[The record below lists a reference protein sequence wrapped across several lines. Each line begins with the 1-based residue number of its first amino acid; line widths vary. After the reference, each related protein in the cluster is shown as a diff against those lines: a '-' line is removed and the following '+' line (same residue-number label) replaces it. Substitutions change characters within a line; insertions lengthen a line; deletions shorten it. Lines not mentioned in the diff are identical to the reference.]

1 MAQPGNPS
9 VSLALSRRPR
19 SSRRRWAAPAE
30 YNDARVV
37 PKTVSGHRTMTAASA
52 QPRPVKP
59 AEVAQ
64 ARVFE
69 GLLQAESAEL
79 HELARR
85 MAGAV
90 DQQPDSD
97 GSAQPWDLMQIR
109 TRIDEVQGLLQALR
123 GRFPHPLPES
133 DR

>member
-1 MAQPGNPS
+1 MVQPANSS

-19 SSRRRWAAPAE
+19 NSRGRWAAPAE

-37 PKTVSGHRTMTAASA
+37 PKTVSGHRTLAAASVM
-52 QPRPVKP
+52 PRPVKP

-69 GLLQAESAEL
+69 ILLQAESAEL
-79 HELARR
+79 HELAHRV
-85 MAGAV
+85 AAAA
-90 DQQPDSD
+90 DQQLDNDS
-97 GSAQPWDLMQIR
+97 SAPSWDLMQIR
-109 TRIDEVQGLLQALR
+109 TRLDEVQRLLQALR
-123 GRFPHPLPES
+123 GRFPHQLPNS